1 MINEIIGF
9 TGMTLILI
17 AFLMNQLKKWK
28 DDDLIYDLLNGLG
41 GLGMVYYAYTLRSWP
56 FLILNS
62 IWALVSIRDVFL
74 DLRKKK
80 VFFSLDIL
88 TSDI

>member
-74 DLRKKK
+74 DLRKK
-80 VFFSLDIL
+80 
-88 TSDI
+88 